1 MNDPIWSL
9 KAKFYRTLRTNFPFN
24 FILKKENKK
33 LESILG
39 SIEIRNK
46 KIVDLG
52 TGTGNVLQ
60 FLVDSKL
67 AIGIDFTFSMLQSTR
82 QFYPEANLL
91 QANAI
96 KLPIKHSSVEL
107 VTAVGLSEYLKNS
120 KSLFKETC
128 RVLKNNG
135 FLVLTFSPR
144 GICSRLRLLLGHKI
158 YPRTFTNL
166 VAIAKSEGYQIIK
179 NSHSLMQAQ
188 VLFQKI

>member
-39 SIEIRNK
+39 LIGISNK
-46 KIVDLG
+46 KTVDLG

-60 FLVDSKL
+60 YLVDSKL
-67 AIGIDFTFSMLQSTR
+67 TIGIDFTFSMLQSMR
-82 QFYPEANLL
+82 QYYPETNLL

-96 KLPIKHSSVEL
+96 ALPIKHGSLEL
-107 VTAVGLSEYLKNS
+107 VTAVGLSEYLKNVEP
-120 KSLFKETC
+120 LFKETC
-128 RVLKNNG
+128 QVLKKNG
-135 FLVLTFSPR
+135 FLLLTFSPC
-144 GICSRLRLLLGHKI
+144 GIWSRLRLLLGHKI
-158 YPRTFTNL
+158 YLRTFADL
-166 VAIAKSEGYQIIK
+166 DAIAKSEGFQIIK

-188 VLFQKI
+188 VLFQKN